1 MQSSEAPGAEVPLL
15 QQSCAKDRVGNP
27 RFIRV
32 GLSTTL
38 MRGSGL
44 SRSVVARQ
52 GPSRMAMGRCAVPS
66 KISSQFRT
74 LFQYPALFQDA
85 WVISF

>member
-15 QQSCAKDRVGNP
+15 QQSCAKGRVGNP

-44 SRSVVARQ
+44 PRSVVA
-52 GPSRMAMGRCAVPS
+52 
-66 KISSQFRT
+66 
-74 LFQYPALFQDA
+74 
-85 WVISF
+85 